1 MWFQNNFYTLH
12 RTWWSIEKHFPEEQN
27 RIIIT
32 FSNDQP
38 LKQQCTNPCLR
49 SKRGQL
55 TCKALEETK
64 SSTAVGGSSSSSATQ
79 HQTCANSPAA
89 SPKQTSHSPAASPKQ
104 TSHSPAASPKQTSHS
119 PTSSPKQTSNTT
131 SYSPAPSPISTTPN
145 SPKPVS
151 PTPSLLFRSREAS
164 SDGSTSPCNKGSF
177 LNIL

>member
-12 RTWWSIEKHFPEEQN
+12 RTWWTIEKHFPEEQN
-27 RIIIT
+27 SITIT
-32 FSNDQP
+32 FYNDQP

-79 HQTCANSPAA
+79 HQTCATSPAA
-89 SPKQTSHSPAASPKQ
+89 SPKQTSHSPTASLR
-104 TSHSPAASPKQTSHS
+104 QTSHS

-131 SYSPAPSPISTTPN
+131 SYSPVPSPISTTPN
-145 SPKPVS
+145 SPKPLS

>member
-79 HQTCANSPAA
+79 HQTCANSP
-89 SPKQTSHSPAASPKQ
+89 T
-104 TSHSPAASPKQTSHS
+104 ASPKQTSHS

-145 SPKPVS
+145 SPKPLS

-164 SDGSTSPCNKGSF
+164 SDGSTSPCKGRVQ
-177 LNIL
+177 IIKMEI

>member
-1 MWFQNNFYTLH
+1 MT
-12 RTWWSIEKHFPEEQN
+12 I
-27 RIIIT
+27 
-32 FSNDQP
+32 DQP
-38 LKQQCTNPCLR
+38 LKQQCTNLCLR

-79 HQTCANSPAA
+79 HQTCAN
-89 SPKQTSHSPAASPKQ
+89 
-104 TSHSPAASPKQTSHS
+104 SPAASPKQTSHS

-164 SDGSTSPCNKGSF
+164 SDGSTSPCKEGSF
-177 LNIL
+177 LIIVYWSWYRKKSFPLWQFIAINCHHTVTRVEITSATKYHLNIQIFFLTISTNHRFS